1 MRCLKSIE
9 IISRSVL
16 ASVLLTTMACSAA
29 NESKEMRLKEGKA
42 VMENTQDPRLLEF
55 PTLHV
60 VNHPLIQHKL
70 TTARNKDTGSRE
82 FRHMLSDIALL
93 IGCEMTKVLQTKDVA
108 IETPITTM
116 TGQMVDD
123 NGIVIVPIMRA
134 GMGMADGLHKLIP
147 TADFAHMG
155 LYRDHQ
161 TKKPVE
167 YLFKA
172 PTIKNQLFIV
182 VDPMMATGNSAVYAV
197 DKLKQVGVPAK
208 NILFMALVVAPEG
221 MRVFQ
226 KAHPEIPVYAASLD
240 EKLNDNAYIVPGLG
254 DAGDRLYGTE

>member
-1 MRCLKSIE
+1 MGRLKSIE
-9 IISRSVL
+9 IMAKSLLS
-16 ASVLLTTMACSAA
+16 SVLLVTVACAA
-29 NESKEMRLKEGKA
+29 MGENKELRFKEGKTA
-42 VMENTQDPRLLEF
+42 MENKQDPRFAEF

-60 VNHPLIQHKL
+60 VDHPLIQHKL

-82 FRHMLSDIALL
+82 FRHMLSDIALI
-93 IGCEMTKVLQTKDVA
+93 IGCEMTKLLQTKDIS
-108 IETPITTM
+108 IETPITPM
-116 TGQMVDD
+116 TGKMIDD

-155 LYRDHQ
+155 LYRDHV

-240 EKLNDNAYIVPGLG
+240 EKLNENAYIVPGLG